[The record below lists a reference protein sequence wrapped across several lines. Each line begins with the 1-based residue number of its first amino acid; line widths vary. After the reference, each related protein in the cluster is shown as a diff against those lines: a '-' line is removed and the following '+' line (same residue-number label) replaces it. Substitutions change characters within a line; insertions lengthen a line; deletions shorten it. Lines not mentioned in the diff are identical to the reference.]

1 MKSKNINIQTLY
13 IIPVVS
19 YSNAGV
25 LKKKI
30 LKDNKNKSGIY
41 CWNNLITGKSYV
53 GSSVSLSKRL
63 YNYYSSNYLRNEL
76 KVTKSIIY
84 RSILKNGY
92 SNFSLYIIEYCEK
105 DLLIKREQYYIDV
118 LKPEYNI
125 LKIASSP
132 LEQKVSSKTR
142 ESISNTL
149 SNNLTILLPIRV
161 INLET
166 KEVNSFSNNLKAS
179 IFLDTSES
187 TLIRYINKKVL
198 KEKYWITNN
207 INNHRNSK

>member
-63 YNYYSSNYLRNEL
+63 YNYYSSNYLKNEL

-105 DLLIKREQYYIDV
+105 DLLIKREQYYIDT

-142 ESISNTL
+142 
-149 SNNLTILLPIRV
+149 
-161 INLET
+161 
-166 KEVNSFSNNLKAS
+166 
-179 IFLDTSES
+179 
-187 TLIRYINKKVL
+187 
-198 KEKYWITNN
+198 
-207 INNHRNSK
+207 

>member
-1 MKSKNINIQTLY
+1 
-13 IIPVVS
+13 
-19 YSNAGV
+19 
-25 LKKKI
+25 
-30 LKDNKNKSGIY
+30 
-41 CWNNLITGKSYV
+41 
-53 GSSVSLSKRL
+53 
-63 YNYYSSNYLRNEL
+63 
-76 KVTKSIIY
+76 
-84 RSILKNGY
+84 
-92 SNFSLYIIEYCEK
+92 LYIIEYCEK

-166 KEVNSFSNNLKAS
+166 KEVNYFSNNLKAS

-198 KEKYWITNN
+198 KEKY
-207 INNHRNSK
+207 

>member
-207 INNHRNSK
+207 INSDRNSK